1 MKRRGVL
8 GSQRRS
14 GGGLRRRSRAVG
26 MSGGRVRL
34 ERESIEDVRGRRNL
48 IEDVKVK
55 VMDERREV
63 VE

>member
-1 MKRRGVL
+1 
-8 GSQRRS
+8 
-14 GGGLRRRSRAVG
+14 